1 MAGSSRVVA
10 VNGTASVAERTIP
23 SVATLRRTLVR
34 RWWIALPIIAAC
46 TGLLFA
52 QESKLDVKPATVY
65 MVRTYEVSSPL
76 PKLAALGI
84 DPSAF
89 APLLSSSSAMTRFNN
104 EDTRLARAEQLG
116 IPAELRIEQAPTDF
130 AAIKQEYQESRSI
143 YTLLVAGTNV
153 FNLYCDK
160 VDYDRCDAA
169 ANAGAE
175 EFAAMLGES
184 YRESTAEVAE
194 LIGLRADAVAA
205 TDRSGLSDAER
216 AVLLDLEVSLRSQVA
231 VLEDASRT
239 GSYSTVLL
247 AESVIDQAATV
258 DTVAVSTYAM
268 GAIVGLLISALVLL
282 QMAVLAERRQRSTDR

>member
-1 MAGSSRVVA
+1 M
-10 VNGTASVAERTIP
+10 NGTASHEVRSIP
-23 SVATLRRTLVR
+23 SVATIRRTLVR
-34 RWWIALPIIAAC
+34 RWWIAVPIVAAC
-46 TGLLFA
+46 TGLLFS
-52 QESKLDVKPATVY
+52 QESKLAVKPATVY

-76 PKLAALGI
+76 PQLAAIGI

-104 EDTRLARAEQLG
+104 EDTMLARAERLG

-143 YTLLVAGTNV
+143 YTLLVAGSNV

-160 VDYDRCDAA
+160 VDYEGCDAA

-175 EFAAMLGES
+175 EFAAVLDES
-184 YRESTAEVAE
+184 YRASTAEVAR

-216 AVLLDLEVSLRSQVA
+216 AVLLDREVELRSQVA
-231 VLEDASRT
+231 VLQQVGEM
-239 GSYSTVLL
+239 GSYSTTLL
-247 AESVIDQAATV
+247 GETIIDQAATV

-268 GAIVGLLISALVLL
+268 GAIVGLLISVLVLL
-282 QMAVLAERRQRSTDR
+282 QLAVLSERRQRTTGR